1 MKKLIGFV
9 FAGLLLISWG
19 TVSTYAVTVP
29 EARASDIGEPA
40 TYIPP
45 TFTFIAPTI
54 GPGIIAT
61 DTPTPSP
68 IDKFIFM
75 PVMFR

>member
-45 TFTFIAPTI
+45 PTI
-54 GPGIIAT
+54 GPGVVAT
-61 DTPTPSP
+61 STPLPATPEP
-68 IDKFIFM
+68 LDKFFFI
-75 PVMFR
+75 PLAIR